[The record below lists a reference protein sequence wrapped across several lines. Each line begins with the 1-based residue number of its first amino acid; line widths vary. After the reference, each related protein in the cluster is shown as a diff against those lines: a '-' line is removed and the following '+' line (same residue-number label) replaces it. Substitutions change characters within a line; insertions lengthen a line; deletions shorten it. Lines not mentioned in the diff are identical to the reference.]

1 MEHSDLTFKD
11 KIRLCQ
17 DLLEYFDKMSKI
29 DTVEKVDQLTITDLS
44 NKLNR
49 WSKELRVR
57 KLYYDV

>member
-1 MEHSDLTFKD
+1 
-11 KIRLCQ
+11 
-17 DLLEYFDKMSKI
+17 MSKI
-29 DTVEKVDQLTITDLS
+29 DTVEKLDQLTITDLS